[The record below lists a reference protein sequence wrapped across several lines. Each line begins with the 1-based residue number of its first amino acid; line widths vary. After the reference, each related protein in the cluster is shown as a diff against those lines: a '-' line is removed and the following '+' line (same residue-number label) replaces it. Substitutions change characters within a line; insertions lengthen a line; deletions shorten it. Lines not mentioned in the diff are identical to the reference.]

1 MKNYTVRFALSMI
14 VIILPILII
23 IHGIILFIHTLKQ
36 EFSMNVFGKELFIL
50 GISLILIFF
59 ILLGIGYYLYK
70 KTNYEIKEEANTIS
84 NGIVLARKKDIYKIK
99 ARRFI
104 FLYSFSVYCRPWQI
118 FAFISYYFPSKSE
131 CIEFIHKNSSL
142 KEYIRE
148 KDLIKLGIKNI

>member
-104 FLYSFSVYCRPWQI
+104 FLYSF
-118 FAFISYYFPSKSE
+118 
-131 CIEFIHKNSSL
+131 
-142 KEYIRE
+142 YI
-148 KDLIKLGIKNI
+148 L